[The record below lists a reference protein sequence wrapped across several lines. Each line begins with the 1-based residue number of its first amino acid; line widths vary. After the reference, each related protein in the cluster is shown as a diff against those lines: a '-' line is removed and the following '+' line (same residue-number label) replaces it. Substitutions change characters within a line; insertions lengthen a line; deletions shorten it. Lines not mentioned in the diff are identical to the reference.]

1 MFITIHLISIFLHYL
16 SIYIEVKGRYPNSD
30 RIKMK
35 LVHEQNPDA
44 KIYFIHEE
52 YQDFISGK
60 IGLSDD
66 MLLCDDDLILE

>member
-1 MFITIHLISIFLHYL
+1 
-16 SIYIEVKGRYPNSD
+16 
-30 RIKMK
+30 MK

-60 IGLSDD
+60 IGLSDV
-66 MLLCDDDLILE
+66 MLLCDDDFILE